1 MAHVRRGDTVAVIA
15 GKEKGKRGKVLQILN
30 KKDRVV
36 VERLMMVKRH
46 TKPSQKTP
54 NGGIIEK
61 EGSIHLS
68 NVALWCEKCAAP
80 RRAGVKI
87 NEAGGKLRVCK
98 RCGNEFPQQA
108 M

>member
-1 MAHVRRGDTVAVIA
+1 MLHVRRGDNVAVIS
-15 GKEKGKRGKVLQILN
+15 GKEKGKRGKVLRVLN

-36 VERLMMVKRH
+36 IERLMMVKRH
-46 TKPSQKTP
+46 TKPSQKVP
-54 NGGIIEK
+54 QGGIVEK
-61 EGSIHLS
+61 EGSIHIS

-80 RRAGVKI
+80 RRSGIKL

-98 RCGNEFPQQA
+98 KCGSEFPAQA

>member
-1 MAHVRRGDTVAVIA
+1 MAHVRRGDVVAVIA
-15 GKEKGKRGKVLQILN
+15 GKEKGKRGKVLRMLL

-36 VERLMMVKRH
+36 IERLMMVKRH
-46 TKPSQKTP
+46 TKPSQKSP
-54 NGGIIEK
+54 QGGIVDK

-80 RRAGVKI
+80 RKAGIKV
-87 NEAGGKLRVCK
+87 NEAGGKIRVCK
-98 RCGNEFPQQA
+98 RCGNEFPQPA